1 MEGEYPYLGDLL
13 SMVINHLRPSWDDPP
28 SSSGSFPAELRITSL
43 KVCKFAIYRNG
54 SSFLLDDDKP
64 SQLVVEPT
72 PLKDMLVIM
81 GSSSPISGVKI
92 NNLWNPHLVLDDDK
106 PSLKSNGEKGNQPA
120 KNGGLLDFQGFVF
133 FKTMVFRIWSRKSRR
148 QKNQKRGVPKRVP
161 TIFSGCPSH
170 SIHVWYIYLHLVD
183 LYGFHVGKYTIHGWY
198 GYINVPSFN
207 PRLFRR

>member
-1 MEGEYPYLGDLL
+1 
-13 SMVINHLRPSWDDPP
+13 MVINHLRPSWDDPP

-92 NNLWNPHLVLDDDK
+92 NNL
-106 PSLKSNGEKGNQPA
+106 
-120 KNGGLLDFQGFVF
+120 
-133 FKTMVFRIWSRKSRR
+133 
-148 QKNQKRGVPKRVP
+148 
-161 TIFSGCPSH
+161 
-170 SIHVWYIYLHLVD
+170 
-183 LYGFHVGKYTIHGWY
+183 
-198 GYINVPSFN
+198 
-207 PRLFRR
+207 